1 MSDTRKKLQERLE
14 HKIEQKKRQKQSK
27 QSATGNDDNFD
38 QSSSMSSKAKSHVEQ
53 FMKGLQFELEL
64 ENDDGAYAPNN
75 NNKFVELEMLGDED
89 EREL

>member
-1 MSDTRKKLQERLE
+1 
-14 HKIEQKKRQKQSK
+14 
-27 QSATGNDDNFD
+27 
-38 QSSSMSSKAKSHVEQ
+38 MSSKAKSHVEQ